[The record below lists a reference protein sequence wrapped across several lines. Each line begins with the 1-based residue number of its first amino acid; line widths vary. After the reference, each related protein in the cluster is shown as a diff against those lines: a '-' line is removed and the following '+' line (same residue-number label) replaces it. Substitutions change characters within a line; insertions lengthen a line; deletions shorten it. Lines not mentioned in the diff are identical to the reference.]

1 MATIDIA
8 LPASVTKALTPPKC
22 VDLRLPKPGIPQ
34 LRLPTGG
41 TIKGIADIT
50 KGIPNDCSM
59 NFNIALQLAPIMAS
73 MECLLKLLKFVG
85 IVVELLKNMT
95 NPLAVVSGI
104 PKIIE
109 AAKEL
114 APCIALP
121 TPIVMVPF
129 VKDLLLMLAKML
141 RCAVGAL
148 KSAVET
154 LDGLEL
160 DLANAE
166 QNGNDGLL
174 QQLECAKENASLAL
188 DGTMV
193 ALEPVM
199 VLIDLAKPFL
209 SIANQSISIGPFA
222 SDGSLDSLKAL
233 LEGIETAATTL
244 QSIAEAIPV

>member
-1 MATIDIA
+1 MTTIDITMSDE
-8 LPASVTKALTPPKC
+8 LRKALSPPKC
-22 VDLRLPKPGIPQ
+22 LDLRLPKPGIPQ

-73 MECLLKLLKFVG
+73 MECLLKVLKFIG
-85 IVVELLKNMT
+85 ILIDGIKNLGPT
-95 NPLAVVSGI
+95 TI
-104 PKIIE
+104 PDFVFKIGE
-109 AAKEL
+109 AAVEL
-114 APCIALP
+114 APCIAMP
-121 TPIVMVPF
+121 TPVVMLPF

-160 DLANAE
+160 DLASAQ

-193 ALEPVM
+193 ALEPVI

-209 SIANQSISIGPFA
+209 SIAGKNISIGPFT
-222 SDGSLDSLKAL
+222 SDGSLDSLKSM
-233 LEGIETAATTL
+233 LESVETAATTL
-244 QSIAEAIPV
+244 QSIAEAIPG